1 MRRFLSAMTVLSCT
15 LAILAGLIHIDPFDF
30 TSEAMD
36 RLFGAPPKWTQVTN
50 LYRDPL
56 TQEVTHGDD
65 PVNSLSVLKE
75 YWHQREGGQKVVF
88 MGNSQ
93 MHAMSLA
100 PGEQPVT
107 VPEKTY
113 VDLVGDDLRL
123 TNPNE
128 LPYRLSSSD
137 MSYPEVFWELNYMLD
152 DPDLRP
158 EIVVLQ
164 MNYQAF
170 WAGGIRDSMLP
181 MLRRPSFRKRMEGF
195 SASGLPE
202 VLAYADALR
211 RYDQGKTNNSENPV
225 TNADSMP
232 TSVFNPYGTLGY
244 DLETYVRA
252 RLDRLSSEQRRGALR
267 ESFEDV
273 LYRGRLY
280 LLQLKPST
288 ARSITGSRLL
298 ASRSAVDS
306 IATLCAVNNVRLVLF
321 QAPVNPNVSLYRTSA
336 DRESYH
342 AFVSGVAANYRIP
355 LFDFENSIGA
365 QLWGRML
372 NSPEPLHMG
381 RIAHQQMAKQFIGTV
396 KLVLIRN

>member
-1 MRRFLSAMTVLSCT
+1 MNTNNGAQL
-15 LAILAGLIHIDPFDF
+15 
-30 TSEAMD
+30 AMD

-50 LYRDPL
+50 LYRNPL

-65 PVNSLSVLKE
+65 PVSSLSVLKE
-75 YWHQREGGQKVVF
+75 YWHQRDGGQKVVF

-100 PGEQPVT
+100 PGERPVT
-107 VPEKTY
+107 EPEKTY

-137 MSYPEVFWELNYMLD
+137 MSYPEDFWELNYMLD
-152 DPDLRP
+152 DPDLHP

-170 WAGGIRDSMLP
+170 WTGGIRDSMLP

-195 SASGLPE
+195 AASGLPDAS
-202 VLAYADALR
+202 AYGDALR
-211 RYDQGKTNNSENPV
+211 RYAQGRANDSENPA
-225 TNADSMP
+225 TNADSTV
-232 TSVFNPYGTLGY
+232 TSVFNPHGTLGY
-244 DLETYVRA
+244 DMETYVRA
-252 RLDRLSSEQRRGALR
+252 RLDRISPEQRRGTLR
-267 ESFEDV
+267 ESFENV

-298 ASRSAVDS
+298 AARSAVDS
-306 IATLCAVNNVRLVLF
+306 IAALCAANNVRLVLF

-342 AFVSGVAANYRIP
+342 AFVSGVAANYGAP

-365 QLWGRML
+365 NLWGRML

-381 RIAHQQMAKQFIGTV
+381 RTAHQQMAKQLIGSM
-396 KLVLIRN
+396 KSVLIQN